1 MMTCLAFRKGAWLVG
16 LGLVLTSYG
25 VAVHADI
32 YGYVDKHGVRHLT
45 TKPNDARYR
54 LLSRTRIHGPAG
66 GTARPTRGVRPRQF
80 DATVRGVAGQLGL
93 DPRLVH
99 AVIQAESGYDPRAVS
114 HKGAV
119 GLMQLMP
126 ATAQRYGVRDRH
138 DPEANVRGGSRFLK
152 DLLHEFDD
160 LKLALAAY
168 NAGAQAVRSH
178 GNRIPPYPETRTF
191 VERVLRFYRSQGA
204 AP

>member
-1 MMTCLAFRKGAWLVG
+1 
-16 LGLVLTSYG
+16 
-25 VAVHADI
+25 
-32 YGYVDKHGVRHLT
+32 
-45 TKPNDARYR
+45 
-54 LLSRTRIHGPAG
+54 
-66 GTARPTRGVRPRQF
+66 
-80 DATVRGVAGQLGL
+80 VAGQVGL

-138 DPEANVRGGSRFLK
+138 DPAANVRGGSRFLK

-168 NAGAQAVRSH
+168 NAGPQAVRSH

-191 VERVLRFYRSQGA
+191 VERVLRLYRSQGA
-204 AP
+204 SP